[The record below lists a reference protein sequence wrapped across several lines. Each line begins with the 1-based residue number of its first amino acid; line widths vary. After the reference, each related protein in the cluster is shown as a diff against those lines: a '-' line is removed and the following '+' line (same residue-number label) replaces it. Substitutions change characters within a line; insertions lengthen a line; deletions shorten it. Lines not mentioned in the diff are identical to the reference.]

1 MRLVVSDA
9 ATDLIRERG
18 GRLYVTVKRA
28 RCCGGTR
35 TLSTASEPPAGEF
48 RLVPESDRF
57 ELYLP
62 ARLSPLPDELHVDVG
77 GRGRRVEAFW
87 NGCAWIVVTPT
98 P

>member
-77 GRGRRVEAFW
+77 GPGGRVAAFW
-87 NGCAWIVVTPT
+87 NCCRWAV
-98 P
+98 